1 MFAGQPLARRRALPF
16 PCLRFAVWMRLVIVP
31 ELRARP
37 APPQCPT
44 TPILPTF
51 FRSSFANLLSWISG
65 LVEGRGPLQS
75 YHIASLSATRKCF
88 SVHIFIV
95 HFVAATSAFIPSAF
109 KYPSFTRH
117 FCRRTLSSNSA
128 KARLIVSCSGRAF
141 SRSSACAVPLGNFAN
156 STIFPQSAGG
166 ITLTTADGFSIF
178 LYGPKAHPMLFFSS
192 AFTNCAI
199 HSSVFSPVS
208 PIQIGTS

>member
-1 MFAGQPLARRRALPF
+1 MFAGHRIARRRRFPF

-65 LVEGRGPLQS
+65 LVEGRGPLHS

-109 KYPSFTRH
+109 KYHSFTRH

-128 KARLIVSCSGRAF
+128 KVRLIVSCSRRAF
-141 SRSSACAVPLGNFAN
+141 RRSSACAVPRGSVAESSIL
-156 STIFPQSAGG
+156 SQSAGG
-166 ITLTTADGFSIF
+166 ITLTTADGLS
-178 LYGPKAHPMLFFSS
+178 
-192 AFTNCAI
+192 
-199 HSSVFSPVS
+199 
-208 PIQIGTS
+208 